1 MLSVRLFGLR
11 RGFTLTEV
19 AVAAA
24 IFAILAAVIFATVY
38 GATGTT
44 TRRIADSAAELRE
57 LTSAINKFDT
67 ATGDGSPEK
76 GRLPLQ
82 ISHLTDTIVD
92 VATSNCPRCRNSC
105 GLGPTPPTQS
115 LYTSENETGWR
126 NRGGPFYSRNVIPG
140 VGFAVPIGFV
150 RDTLIRNPAVP
161 NPLTNTNAIRQFAI
175 LQVRIDNVSFADA
188 QELNAWVDADNS
200 ASTGTI
206 QWTATPD
213 AEGMLSSIFWTI
225 PVGGC

>member
-1 MLSVRLFGLR
+1 MRKSELR

-24 IFAILAAVIFATVY
+24 IFAILAAVVFATVH

-44 TRRIADSAAELRE
+44 TKRIGDAAAELRE
-57 LTSAINKFDT
+57 VTNAINKFDT

-92 VATSNCPRCRNSC
+92 VSSANCPRCRNSC
-105 GLGPTPPTQS
+105 GFGPAPPAQS
-115 LYTSENETGWR
+115 LYSSENENGWR
-126 NRGGPFYSRNVIPG
+126 NRPGPFYSRNVIPG
-140 VGFAVPIGFV
+140 VGFPLPIGFV
-150 RDTLIRNPAVP
+150 RDSLIRSPA
-161 NPLTNTNAIRQFAI
+161 TAANAIRSYGI

-188 QELNAWVDADNS
+188 QELNAIVDGDNS

-206 QWTATPD
+206 RWTATAD
-213 AEGMLSSIFWTI
+213 AEGMLSSIFWVI